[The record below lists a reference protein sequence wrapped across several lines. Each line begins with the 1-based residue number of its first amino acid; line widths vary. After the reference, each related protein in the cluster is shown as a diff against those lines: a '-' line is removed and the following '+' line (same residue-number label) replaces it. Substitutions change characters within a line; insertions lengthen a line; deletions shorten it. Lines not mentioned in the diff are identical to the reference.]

1 MSTASPIIVQLG
13 DAEVRVPPEA
23 AARAYIEQLLTQSR
37 PLEILHAEAVPA
49 HLAPA
54 IGQDW
59 HGQGGVYAGIAR
71 GAKDGEDFHVI
82 VPRMPK
88 LKANHE
94 DAIKHARE
102 VEVDG
107 HRDFELLNKAVAP
120 ICFGNVPEL
129 FEKDWHWMADTQDA
143 AAGCAWIQDF
153 TGGSQLWGRKD
164 FRYLVRAFRRL
175 PIR

>member
-1 MSTASPIIVQLG
+1 MSAVSPIIVRLG
-13 DAEVRVPPEA
+13 DAEVRVPPQA
-23 AARAYIEQLLTQSR
+23 AARAYIEQLLEQSR
-37 PLEILHAEAVPA
+37 PLEIFRAEAVSA
-49 HLAPA
+49 YLAPA

-59 HGQGGVYAGIAR
+59 SGQGGVYAGIAR
-71 GAKDGEDFHVI
+71 GAKDGEDFHII

-88 LKANHE
+88 LKASHE
-94 DAIKHARE
+94 DAILRARE

-129 FEKDWHWMADTQDA
+129 FEKDWHWLADTQDA
-143 AAGCAWIQDF
+143 DAGYAWIQTFHHGDQYWYHE
-153 TGGSQLWGRKD
+153 SSHS
-164 FRYLVRAFRRL
+164 LVRAFRRL